1 MIPFR
6 TRRFLKRL
14 FVALL
19 ILVLVAAI
27 VLLCWLLWL
36 NRYVVYTRDGVKL
49 DFNLPPILSGGQ
61 LAVPPTQGPGVD
73 IYYNEGEN
81 TLKPVNTELTQI
93 SGYYITGEM
102 LTQDFAAVDAQVRK
116 LPVGT
121 PVMLDVK
128 TIRGTFYYSTALG
141 PVSES
146 VDAKA
151 VDRLIAY
158 LRSNDYYLI
167 AKLPAFRDYHY
178 GLNNVN
184 YGIFN
189 PNQLSLWMDE
199 DRVYWLNPAS
209 EGTLDYLRQ
218 IAAELRLLGFDE
230 VLFDDFRFPDTTNI
244 YCPYDRAETI
254 AATAASLVKICATD
268 TFSVSFGSKE
278 ATFPLPEGR
287 SRLYLSNASAAEA
300 ANLAGQTGLE
310 DAPIRVVF
318 LTDLLDTRFD
328 SYSVLRP
335 ITTAE

>member
-6 TRRFLKRL
+6 TRQFLRRM
-14 FVALL
+14 VITLL
-19 ILVLVAAI
+19 ALVLVAAL

-49 DFNLPPILSGGQ
+49 DFSLGPIQPGGQ
-61 LAVPPTQGPGVD
+61 MATPPTKGPAVD
-73 IYYNEGEN
+73 IYFNEGEN
-81 TLKPVNTELTQI
+81 TLRPVNTELTQLA
-93 SGYYITGEM
+93 GYYITGEM
-102 LTQDFAAVDAQVRK
+102 LAQDFAAVDAQVRK

-128 TIRGTFYYSTALG
+128 NIRGSFYYSTALG

-146 VDAKA
+146 VNAKD
-151 VDRLIAY
+151 VDRLIAF

-167 AKLPAFRDYHY
+167 AKLPSFRDYQY

-184 YGIFN
+184 FGIFN

-199 DRVYWLNPAS
+199 DRIYWLNPAS
-209 EGTLDYLRQ
+209 EGTLNYLRQ
-218 IAAELRLLGFDE
+218 IASELRVLGFDE

-244 YCPYDRAETI
+244 YCPYDREETI

-268 TFSVSFGSKE
+268 TFAVSFGTKD
-278 ATFPLPEGR
+278 AAFPLPEGR
-287 SRLYLSNASAAEA
+287 SRLYFIGAAAADA
-300 ANLAGQTGLE
+300 ANLAQQTGLE

-328 SYSVLRP
+328 SYGVLRP
-335 ITTAE
+335 ITSAE